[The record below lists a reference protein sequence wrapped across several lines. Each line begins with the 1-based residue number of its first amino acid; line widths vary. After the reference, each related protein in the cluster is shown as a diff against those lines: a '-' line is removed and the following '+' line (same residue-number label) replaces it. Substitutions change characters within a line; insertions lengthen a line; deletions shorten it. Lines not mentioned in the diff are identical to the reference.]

1 MSNPE
6 LLDQLRQLSCA
17 EKFQMM
23 QFLMA
28 ELAKEEML
36 KPLDN
41 GAAYRVWSPY
51 DYGDAAQ
58 KLMSSLEQE
67 ETQEN
72 AKCST
77 VSFYRMKESYRFRLN
92 RNDLTTEDA
101 ENTERYLRGMS
112 NSDEERNLYQS
123 GETNVFPSFATGS
136 FPTRR

>member
-41 GAAYRVWSPY
+41 SAAYRVLSPY
-51 DYGDAAQ
+51 DYGDAAR
-58 KLMSSLEQE
+58 KLMSLLEE
-67 ETQEN
+67 ET
-72 AKCST
+72 K
-77 VSFYRMKESYRFRLN
+77 
-92 RNDLTTEDA
+92 EDA
-101 ENTERYLRGMS
+101 K
-112 NSDEERNLYQS
+112 
-123 GETNVFPSFATGS
+123 F
-136 FPTRR
+136 